1 MAETAL
7 IHHRRRRRRRGDEQG
22 GFTLIELMIALTV
35 MLIGVSGILSIQL
48 VSMRA
53 TSYSRHA
60 TEAAV
65 LAEDGMELLRTVP
78 IDTLVAGSETV
89 NANGAQDPA
98 GIYTRSWTISWIG
111 TIGTLI
117 VTVSWLEAGAD
128 QYQVTY
134 RTQRVR

>member
-1 MAETAL
+1 MAASPL
-7 IHHRRRRRRRGDEQG
+7 IEKPKRDRGEQG

-35 MLIGVSGILSIQL
+35 MLIGVSGILSIQV

-78 IDTLVAGSETV
+78 VDALVAGNETV
-89 NANGAQDPA
+89 NASGAQDPS
-98 GIYTRSWTISWIG
+98 GIYTRSWTISWVG
-111 TIGTLI
+111 DIGTLI
-117 VTVSWLEAGAD
+117 YTVSWLEEGAD
-128 QYQVTY
+128 PYQITY
-134 RTQRVR
+134 RTQRAR